1 MNHPIRTE
9 DLNRLHDEAH
19 RLAPMLR
26 GEAIDD
32 FWRGANSLLHRGLTR
47 AQRATTRLTHR
58 LQHHDA
64 RRAVHSA

>member
-1 MNHPIRTE
+1 
-9 DLNRLHDEAH
+9 
-19 RLAPMLR
+19 MLR